1 VASTK
6 VVNFDAD
13 KASRERMAGNI
24 VIGGTTFHP
33 RKRTSRLMAE
43 WADVMPTE
51 AEVEMAKKASD
62 DNEAA
67 KQSMRENPVIAN
79 RQLAVLIQ
87 DDQGAQPEVEFLC
100 EHLDI
105 EDTGYLIDELAP
117 SEDTAAPAGGPGND

>member
-24 VIGGTTFHP
+24 IIGGRTFHP

-51 AEVEMAKKASD
+51 GEVELAKKAND

-67 KQSMRENPVIAN
+67 KQSMRENPIIAN

-87 DDQGAQPEVEFLC
+87 DDDGSIPDVDFLC

-105 EDTGYLIDELAP
+105 EDTGFLIDELAP
-117 SEDTAAPAGGPGND
+117 SEDTAPAGGPGND